1 MRCDPE
7 RFKEYNRLVKEGK
20 IQSKL
25 AARALGYTP
34 ERFCVLR
41 RKYEAEGDRI
51 FTHGSKGRPARN
63 AVPDSTRRFIA
74 ERYLLESHPRCP
86 INFTYWRDELE
97 EVHGIKLSYRTVYNI
112 LSDAGIDSPE
122 GRKPDRK
129 PVKRIR
135 FKRKH
140 FGELVQWDAT
150 PYQWFAWAGDT
161 RYYALHGALDDATS
175 SFLGMR
181 MTEFECRYGYIECRR
196 QILSRYGIELEDYS
210 DKSPVFHNNY
220 KEQEALSV
228 DDQLAGTTKKKP
240 LWEVMDEELGVV
252 LNLANSPQAKGK
264 IERAWETVQGRLPN
278 EFKKRGIKTVADANA
293 FLGEF
298 IEYYNAHF
306 AKPAESNVPVFRPV
320 PKSLDVDNIL
330 CVKEKRTVSKNG
342 TVSFKGL
349 KLRVKGIERAGLVGD
364 VCVNERGLWFL
375 RNGKSYPLEVA
386 SGIHELSANAPQ
398 SLESIIHDFMFA
410 EVHEHAA

>member
-41 RKYEAEGDRI
+41 RKYEEQGDRI
-51 FTHGSKGRPARN
+51 FTHGSKGRPAHN
-63 AVPDSTRRFIA
+63 AVPDATRRFIA
-74 ERYLLESHPRCP
+74 ERYLMESHPRCP

-112 LSDAGIDSPE
+112 LNDAGIDSPE

-386 SGIHELSANAPQ
+386 SGLHDLSANAPQ